1 MTVHYI
7 SVGGKAKI
15 DHPSI
20 LDTTRVHTHT
30 IQWSEHIMKA
40 LLLLTSAAAFRER
53 ADGTSDH
60 RISTQEPHA
69 WLIRGGSNWDHH
81 FTDAVRVVGTGV
93 VHAAGSALVAIAV
106 GGGRDGGGL
115 SGIFRGMG
123 GGGGGGEGG
132 REEGGEREG
141 GRVKRAV
148 KTMLESSIAMPCTGH
163 T

>member
-1 MTVHYI
+1 
-7 SVGGKAKI
+7 
-15 DHPSI
+15 
-20 LDTTRVHTHT
+20 
-30 IQWSEHIMKA
+30 MKA

-93 VHAAGSALVAIAV
+93 VHAAWSALVAIAV

-123 GGGGGGEGG
+123 GGGGGG
-132 REEGGEREG
+132 GGEREG

-148 KTMLESSIAMPCTGH
+148 KTMLEASIAMPCTGH
-163 T
+163 TWKGTVLENYCTTRPVDHARFNQTLNHSNSFPATKNSSKVG